1 MLDGLTGAAAAAGIG
16 RHKHSKSIV
25 DGSIVAKTAKFTEKA
40 LVVSPEK
47 RGAGA
52 AGLGAAG
59 VGNENKS
66 VSRIFL
72 RNPVE

>member
-1 MLDGLTGAAAAAGIG
+1 MLDGLTGAAAGIG

-52 AGLGAAG
+52 AG